1 MRHGNRNP
9 THIDVRL
16 IPAVT
21 FMSEADLAGARLGA
35 FVADTDSAALPPHVL
50 HEGKRALVN
59 FFGCAIGSGRAAA
72 CDTLV
77 RVLSTFGAGDTSTLL
92 GRPDRLGEPEAAF
105 VNAVSSNLLDYD
117 DTHLPTV
124 IHPTAPVAAPLL
136 AVAEARGLT
145 GRAVLEAFVLGAEIE
160 CRIGN
165 AVSPGHYA
173 RGWHITATCGV
184 FGAAAA
190 MSRLLGLSPAQTWH
204 ALGIAASQSAGVVE
218 NLATAAKNVG
228 IGSAARNGILAALL
242 AEAGYEA
249 APGALDGRLGW
260 AQASGGGDN
269 WAEAT
274 ADLGAHWELLANT
287 YKPYPCGIVM
297 HAVIDAC
304 LALRQRHAVVAG
316 QIVAVT
322 VHGDALLLARGD
334 RVVHNE
340 RDARVSIQH
349 CAAVALLY
357 GRAGTREF
365 TQAAALDPDVAH
377 MRRKVTAALAAEMP
391 VGAATV
397 GLDLAD
403 GRCLTH
409 TVLAARGSR
418 ESPLTDRDLTEK
430 ATALMQEAG
439 LAANAAPLIE
449 RLWALEQ
456 ESDLRG
462 LMCLTRSSAA

>member
-1 MRHGNRNP
+1 MNE
-9 THIDVRL
+9 TDFV
-16 IPAVT
+16 
-21 FMSEADLAGARLGA
+21 GARLGA
-35 FVADTDSAALPPHVL
+35 FVAGTDALPPQVL
-50 HEGKRALVN
+50 HEGKRSLVN

-77 RVLSTFGAGDTSTLL
+77 RVLGAFGAGGKSTLL
-92 GRPDRLGEPEAAF
+92 GRPDRLDPPEAAF
-105 VNAVSSNLLDYD
+105 VNAVSANLLDYD
-117 DTHLPTV
+117 DTHLRTV
-124 IHPTAPVAAPLL
+124 IHPTAPVAAPVL
-136 AVAEARGLT
+136 AVAEARGRT

-160 CRIGN
+160 CRVGN
-165 AVSPGHYA
+165 AVSPQHYA

-190 MSRLLGLSPAQTWH
+190 VARLLGLSPEPTWH

-228 IGSAARNGILAALL
+228 VGSAARNGILAALL
-242 AEAGYEA
+242 AEAGYAA
-249 APGALDGRLGW
+249 APAALEGQLGW
-260 AQASGGGDN
+260 AQASGGGDG
-269 WAEAT
+269 WGEAM
-274 ADLGAHWELLANT
+274 AALGTRWELLDNT

-304 LALRQRHAVVAG
+304 LALRQQHGIVAE
-316 QIVAVT
+316 QIAAVT
-322 VHGDALLLARGD
+322 VQGNALLLARGD
-334 RVVHNE
+334 RVVNNE

-365 TQAAALDPDVAH
+365 TQAAALDREVAQL
-377 MRRKVTAALAAEMP
+377 RRKVTAVLAAEMP

-397 GLDLAD
+397 ALDLAD
-403 GRCLTH
+403 GRRLAH

-430 ATALMQEAG
+430 ATASMGDAG

-449 RLWALEQ
+449 RLWALER
-456 ESDLRG
+456 ETDLRG
-462 LMCLTRSSAA
+462 LMRLTRSNTG

>member
-1 MRHGNRNP
+1 
-9 THIDVRL
+9 
-16 IPAVT
+16 
-21 FMSEADLAGARLGA
+21 MSETDLVGARLGA
-35 FVADTDSAALPPHVL
+35 FVANTDGAALPPHVL
-50 HEGKRALVN
+50 HEGKRSLVN
-59 FFGCAIGSGRAAA
+59 FSGCAIGSGQAAA

-77 RVLSTFGAGDTSTLL
+77 RVLRTFGAGDASTLL
-92 GRPDRLGEPEAAF
+92 GRPDRLGPPEAAF
-105 VNAVSSNLLDYD
+105 VNAVSANLLDYD

-190 MSRLLGLSPAQTWH
+190 VARLLGLSPAHTAH

-228 IGSAARNGILAALL
+228 VGSAARNGILAALL

-249 APGALDGRLGW
+249 APAALEGRLGW
-260 AQASGGGDN
+260 AQAAGGRDG
-269 WAEAT
+269 WAAAM
-274 ADLGAHWELLANT
+274 ADLGTRWELLANT

-297 HAVIDAC
+297 HALIDAC
-304 LALRQRHAVVAG
+304 LALRQQHDIAADQV
-316 QIVAVT
+316 VAVT
-322 VHGDALLLARGD
+322 VQGNALLLARGD
-334 RVVHNE
+334 RVVNNA

-357 GRAGTREF
+357 GRAGTGEF
-365 TQAAALDPDVAH
+365 TEAAAHDPAVARLRH
-377 MRRKVTAALAAEMP
+377 KVAAALAAEMP
-391 VGAATV
+391 VGAAAV
-397 GLDLAD
+397 AIDLAD
-403 GRCLTH
+403 GRRPAH

-430 ATALMQEAG
+430 TTGLMREAG

-449 RLWALEQ
+449 RLWALEH
-456 ESDLRG
+456 ETDLRG
-462 LMCLTRSSAA
+462 LMRLTQSSPL

>member
-1 MRHGNRNP
+1 MAILQRARYRVDMSKN
-9 THIDVRL
+9 D
-16 IPAVT
+16 AV
-21 FMSEADLAGARLGA
+21 GPRLGA
-35 FVADTDSAALPPHVL
+35 FVADTAGVVLPAQML
-50 HEGKRALVN
+50 HEGKRSLVN
-59 FFGCAIGSGRAAA
+59 FFGCGIGSGHAPA

-77 RVLSTFGAGDTSTLL
+77 RVLRTFGAGGQSTLL
-92 GRPDRLGEPEAAF
+92 GRPDMLGPPEAAF
-105 VNAVSSNLLDYD
+105 VNAVSANLLDYD

-145 GRAVLEAFVLGAEIE
+145 GSAVLEAFVLGAEIE

-165 AVSPGHYA
+165 AVSPEHYA

-190 MSRLLGLSPAQTWH
+190 VARLLGLSAAQTAH

-249 APGALDGRLGW
+249 APAALDGRLGW
-260 AQASGGGDN
+260 AQASGGGDG
-269 WAEAT
+269 WAAAT
-274 ADLGAHWELLANT
+274 ADLGTRWELLANT

-297 HAVIDAC
+297 HALIDAC
-304 LALRQRHAVVAG
+304 LALRQQHGIAADQVA
-316 QIVAVT
+316 AVT
-322 VHGDALLLARGD
+322 VQGNALLLARGD
-334 RVVHNE
+334 RIVNNE

-357 GRAGTREF
+357 GRAGTGEF
-365 TQAAALDPDVAH
+365 TEAAARDPAVAEL
-377 MRRKVTAALAAEMP
+377 RRKVAPLLAAEMP
-391 VGAATV
+391 VGAAAV
-397 GLDLAD
+397 VIDLAD
-403 GRCLTH
+403 GRRLRH

-430 ATALMQEAG
+430 TTDLMRDAG

-449 RLWALEQ
+449 RLWALEH
-456 ESDLRG
+456 ETNLRE
-462 LMCLTRSSAA
+462 LMRLTRSNAG

>member
-1 MRHGNRNP
+1 MIE
-9 THIDVRL
+9 TDFV
-16 IPAVT
+16 
-21 FMSEADLAGARLGA
+21 GARLGA
-35 FVADTDSAALPPHVL
+35 FVADTSGAALPPHVL

-59 FFGCAIGSGRAAA
+59 FFGCAIGAGRAAA

-77 RVLSTFGAGDTSTLL
+77 RVLGAFGAGDKSTLL
-92 GRPDRLGEPEAAF
+92 SRPDRLDPPEAAF
-105 VNAVSSNLLDYD
+105 VNAVSANLLDYD

-124 IHPTAPVAAPLL
+124 IHPTAPVAAPVL
-136 AVAEARGLT
+136 AVAEARGLS

-165 AVSPGHYA
+165 AVSPAHYA

-190 MSRLLGLSPAQTWH
+190 IARLLGLSPERTWH

-228 IGSAARNGILAALL
+228 VGGAARNGILAALL
-242 AEAGYEA
+242 AEAGYAA
-249 APGALDGRLGW
+249 APAALEGRLGW
-260 AQASGGGDN
+260 AQASGGGDG
-269 WAEAT
+269 WGEAM
-274 ADLGAHWELLANT
+274 AALGMHWELLANT

-304 LALRQRHAVVAG
+304 LALRQQHGIVAE
-316 QIVAVT
+316 QIAAVT
-322 VHGDALLLARGD
+322 VQGNALLLARGD

-349 CAAVALLY
+349 CAAIALLY
-357 GRAGTREF
+357 GRAGTGEF
-365 TQAAALDPDVAH
+365 TQAAALDRAVAQL
-377 MRRKVTAALAAEMP
+377 RRKVTAVLAAAMP

-397 GLDLAD
+397 ALDLAD
-403 GRCLTH
+403 GRRLAH
-409 TVLAARGSR
+409 TVVAARGSR

-430 ATALMQEAG
+430 AAALMGEAG
-439 LAANAAPLIE
+439 LAATAAPLIE
-449 RLWALEQ
+449 RLWALER

-462 LMCLTRSSAA
+462 LMRLTRSKAG